1 MSSNAGPSVRVNIA
15 KNFGFGYL
23 EGRCPTLAA
32 LETLSTE
39 EAREKEAP
47 MQVPETES
55 AQTERPEPTTDTA
68 HGFPAR
74 AKVPKDN
81 RSLFIE
87 AMSDATRRRIAF
99 DVVERN
105 CRMRFRVGEEG
116 IRIYLQVLDLVH
128 SSKVDEALNEFETR
142 FLPMLDQ
149 TSLKRM
155 IGQRP

>member
-1 MSSNAGPSVRVNIA
+1 MQ
-15 KNFGFGYL
+15 
-23 EGRCPTLAA
+23 
-32 LETLSTE
+32 
-39 EAREKEAP
+39 AP
-47 MQVPETES
+47 EPES
-55 AQTERPEPTTDTA
+55 AQTERPEPTTDTTL
-68 HGFPAR
+68 GFPTQ
-74 AKVPKDN
+74 AKVSKDN

-116 IRIYLQVLDLVH
+116 IRIYLQILDLVH

-149 TSLKRM
+149 KSLKRM
-155 IGQRP
+155 IGQGP